1 MNKASQLTSRTP
13 FVIDAIKINHWL
25 NARKITTPM
34 IAKNNRKLVT
44 KIIKKKNFSVNYK
57 EIKYLTKILNI
68 SPDEIFSIFV
78 RYLIS
83 L

>member
-44 KIIKKKNFSVNYK
+44 KIIKKRIFLLI
-57 EIKYLTKILNI
+57 IKKLNI
-68 SPDEIFSIFV
+68 LQ
-78 RYLIS
+78 RY
-83 L
+83 